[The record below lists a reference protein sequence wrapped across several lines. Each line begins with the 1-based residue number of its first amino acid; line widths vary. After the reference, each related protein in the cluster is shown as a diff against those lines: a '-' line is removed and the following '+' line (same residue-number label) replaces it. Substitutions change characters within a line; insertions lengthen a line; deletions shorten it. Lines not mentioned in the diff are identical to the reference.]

1 MQALFAIVTVILA
14 LVGPGQRETP
24 KGVTFVAGLSGHAP
38 KVGGGLPRLPPVP
51 RLPPLPRLPR
61 VPR

>member
-14 LVGPGQRETP
+14 LAGPGQRETP
-24 KGVTFVAGLSGHAP
+24 KGVAFVAGLSGHAP
-38 KVGGGLPRLPPVP
+38 NVGGGLPRLPPIP

-61 VPR
+61 LPR